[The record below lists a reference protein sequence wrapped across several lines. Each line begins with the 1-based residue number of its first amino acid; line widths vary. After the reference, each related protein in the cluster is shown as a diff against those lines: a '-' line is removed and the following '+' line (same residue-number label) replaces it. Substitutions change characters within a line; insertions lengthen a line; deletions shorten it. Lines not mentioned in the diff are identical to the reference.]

1 MFFLFQLAVLAAIS
15 AFAQASAPPPQPPPS
30 CRFSSGAPELDRSF
44 PAALSGDF
52 GDDQSSGGRN
62 QPPSARSLA
71 AQVPNN
77 VKEEIQTSANDSDS
91 DDTSRRG
98 DDKEGRFHEEGGDW
112 GTNSKGEVV
121 PERWKPG
128 PKADPNDENAY
139 IIAFDEAKS
148 GQDLKYQGDWHVH
161 PSGTKT
167 DLHGLH
173 YFKQGPTD
181 DDCHRAG
188 DHKGGIH
195 IVVGAGDREVY
206 FYGKSKNLLG
216 KMSLRAFMKP

>member
-1 MFFLFQLAVLAAIS
+1 VFFLWQLAVLVAIS
-15 AFAQASAPPPQPPPS
+15 AFAQAPAPPPQPPPS
-30 CRFSSGAPELDRSF
+30 YRQLPTA
-44 PAALSGDF
+44 
-52 GDDQSSGGRN
+52 QT
-62 QPPSARSLA
+62 LA

-77 VKEEIQTSANDSDS
+77 VKEEIQISVNDSDS

-112 GTNSKGEVV
+112 GMNSKGEVV

-139 IIAFDEAKS
+139 IVAFDEAKP
-148 GQDLKYQGDWHVH
+148 GQDLEYQGDWHVH
-161 PSGTKT
+161 PSGSKA
-167 DLHGLH
+167 DLLGLH
-173 YFKQGPTD
+173 HFDQGPTD
-181 DDCHRAG
+181 DDCRRAG
-188 DHKGGIH
+188 DHKSGIH
-195 IVVGAGDREVY
+195 IVVGAGNREVY

>member
-1 MFFLFQLAVLAAIS
+1 
-15 AFAQASAPPPQPPPS
+15 
-30 CRFSSGAPELDRSF
+30 
-44 PAALSGDF
+44 
-52 GDDQSSGGRN
+52 
-62 QPPSARSLA
+62 LA

-77 VKEEIQTSANDSDS
+77 VKEEIQISVDDSDS

-139 IIAFDEAKS
+139 INAFDEAKS
-148 GQDLKYQGDWHVH
+148 GQDLEYQGDWHVH
-161 PSGTKT
+161 PSGSKA

-173 YFKQGPTD
+173 YFIQGPTD
-181 DDCHRAG
+181 DDFHRAG

-216 KMSLRAFMKP
+216 KMSLRAFMRP